1 MKLQGIFVDT
11 TTPFD
16 HNGDLYCVKIEHNT
30 AELYDALWQ
39 WSVDDLEGFWSALW
53 EYSGLHSPTP
63 YTRVVD
69 RETMPGA
76 KWFEGAQVNLAAEH
90 GFVAALVETPHYE
103 KLLADADTQQ
113 LYFRSVADRAS
124 IPILISSRP
133 DSTGVDLS
141 IETMLALSS
150 HPNIHGIVD
159 HSGDCARA
167 QRLGAFVVLCG
178 VERVLWNALQNGA
191 SGAVLP
197 FANAAP
203 YAAIALWE
211 AYRTREEEAGLD
223 WQARIAP
230 PAELLNTRYGVSGL
244 KHAMDLNGYYGGLA
258 SAWTAPSPAA
268 SAKSGGVRGFDAI
281 GDGPS
286 LIPCQA

>member
-16 HNGDLYCVKIEHNT
+16 HNGDLYRVKIEHNIGKWNRT
-30 AELYDALWQ
+30 SVAGYVVGGFSGEGPLLSVDEKAELWKLAGASAAPEKLLIAGVDAAG
-39 WSVDDLEGFWSALW
+39 VRDA
-53 EYSGLHSPTP
+53 
-63 YTRVVD
+63 
-69 RETMPGA
+69 A
-76 KWFEGAQVNLAAEH
+76 AQVNRAAEH
-90 GFVAALVETPHYE
+90 GFVAALVEAPHYE
-103 KLLADADTQQ
+103 SLLAHAETQQ
-113 LYFRSVADRAS
+113 LYFRSVADRTS
-124 IPILISSRP
+124 IPILISNRP
-133 DSTGVDLS
+133 DATGVDLS
-141 IETMLALSS
+141 ADTMLALSS
-150 HPNIHGIVD
+150 HPNIQGIVD

-167 QRLGAFVVLCG
+167 QRLGAFAVLCG
-178 VERVLWNALQNGA
+178 VERALWKALQNGA

-244 KHAMDLNGYYGGLA
+244 KHAMDLNGYYGGPPRLP
-258 SAWTAPSPAA
+258 WTASSPE
-268 SAKSGGVRGFDAI
+268 AKREIQEAFADLKS
-281 GDGPS
+281 
-286 LIPCQA
+286 